1 MKCNRDVCSLCANM
15 CKPVEWTDGK
25 YCNFNQ
31 TFTVINHSGS
41 VEVLDSLDAA
51 LAAWSHQILNF
62 FKKQELKLRR
72 SSWLAEKPVCG
83 ESTWTPPT
91 WHPDSGTVRLTWRL
105 HKLIISTLWT
115 LAHHMTDD
123 WSYHLFLGFA
133 DPQASCQRC
142 GRAAVERQRCDGH
155 QRRLQQTVNAPLPY
169 GGVSIW
175 SVFIRRGN
183 DTLNQLFGSDLNL
196 WGKWGLFFF
205 FTEIV
210 FPPVLMTWEQ
220 WEDHLTSLI
229 LYHLWKQVL
238 KYLQTKHKI
247 HLLCVSRWCFWT
259 TWLYTWRK
267 KLFS

>member
-1 MKCNRDVCSLCANM
+1 M

-51 LAAWSHQILNF
+51 LAAWSHQISHF

-91 WHPDSGTVRLTWRL
+91 WHPDSGTVRLTRCL

-183 DTLNQLFGSDLNL
+183 EALNQLFGSDLNL

-205 FTEIV
+205 FFNWNS
-210 FPPVLMTWEQ
+210 FPSCGDDLRTVGG
-220 WEDHLTSLI
+220 
-229 LYHLWKQVL
+229 
-238 KYLQTKHKI
+238 
-247 HLLCVSRWCFWT
+247 
-259 TWLYTWRK
+259 
-267 KLFS
+267 